1 MGAGVVAGLLSVP
14 SIMGCGGRGVV
25 DDGAVV
31 AVTAVVAAVASA
43 TSSASMAKNG
53 LSSFEEEEV
62 SASSAMDDA
71 WSEFV

>member
-14 SIMGCGGRGVV
+14 SIMGCGGLGVV
-25 DDGAVV
+25 DDGAVAV
-31 AVTAVVAAVASA
+31 AVAVAAAVASA

-53 LSSFEEEEV
+53 LSSSEEEGV
-62 SASSAMDDA
+62 SASSAMVDA